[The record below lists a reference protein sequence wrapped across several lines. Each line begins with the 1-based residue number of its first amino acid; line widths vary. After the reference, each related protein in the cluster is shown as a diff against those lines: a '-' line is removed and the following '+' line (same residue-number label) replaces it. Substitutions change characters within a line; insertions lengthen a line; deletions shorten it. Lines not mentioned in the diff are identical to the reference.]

1 MTQPENVWRVLEP
14 WIRPGD
20 AQIER
25 SAVYTFHSLIAK
37 RWRDRR
43 IFIAG
48 DAAHQTPPF
57 LGQGMCA
64 GIRDAAN
71 LAWKFACPDWLDSY
85 QSERAPHVRV
95 YIKEALRLGAIIQ
108 TTDPKVAAERDRRY
122 LEGGKEEMVN
132 LSPPLGPGAHC
143 DGRVFPQP
151 VLADGRRLDEAIG
164 GSRWAVLCPPQ
175 LRTEAPMT
183 VIPFASEEAIVL
195 RPDRYVYGRA
205 TTKAGLEQLLGGVRH
220 ESKTPQPHH

>member
-1 MTQPENVWRVLEP
+1 MISVC
-14 WIRPGD
+14 
-20 AQIER
+20 
-25 SAVYTFHSLIAK
+25 TFHSLIAR

-85 QSERAPHVRV
+85 QSERAPH
-95 YIKEALRLGAIIQ
+95 
-108 TTDPKVAAERDRRY
+108 
-122 LEGGKEEMVN
+122 
-132 LSPPLGPGAHC
+132 
-143 DGRVFPQP
+143 GRVFPQP
-151 VLADGRRLDEAIG
+151 VLADGRRLDQAIG
-164 GSRWAVLCPPQ
+164 GYRWAVLCPPQ

-183 VIPFASEEAIVL
+183 VVPFAGEEAIVL

-205 TTKAGLEQLLGGVRH
+205 KTKGQLEQLLGGVRY